1 MTGPVLVLYGSKAR
15 GTVRPGSDVD
25 LLLALDGLDLAPPTT
40 THGVSLHRY
49 PKGWL
54 EKSARAGTLFS
65 YHIAFEGIALEDQGD
80 FLGHLRGLYECKAS
94 YQEELVLGASVMK
107 LLLEKEWEA
116 NFAARQRFFWALRT
130 MLIAASTRAGP
141 PKFAADTLECL
152 AGVVGIAALIETREA
167 APFDACQRIGLQV
180 LAALAP
186 PELGDLSGEALRDH
200 LMAQGGIA
208 RDSVRVVEESE
219 AIAESGL
226 AIYL

>member
-1 MTGPVLVLYGSKAR
+1 
-15 GTVRPGSDVD
+15 
-25 LLLALDGLDLAPPTT
+25 
-40 THGVSLHRY
+40 
-49 PKGWL
+49 L

-65 YHIAFEGIALEDQGD
+65 YHIAFEGIALEDHGD
-80 FLGHLRGLYECKAS
+80 FLGHLRSLYECKAS

-141 PKFAADTLECL
+141 PKFAADTLERL
-152 AGVVGIAALIETREA
+152 AGVVGIADLIEAREA

-180 LAALAP
+180 LTALAP

-208 RDSVRVVEESE
+208 RDSVRVVEENE